1 MKTAFGNIRG
11 GFTALLFS
19 SLLAACEG
27 GVGHQRQQRRQQL
40 TLHL

>member
-27 GVGHQRQQRRQQL
+27 GWVINANNADSS
-40 TLHL
+40 